1 MNTLDTPL
9 ISIVDDDPELRDEL
23 RRLLESVGLR
33 ARVFGDL
40 AAFLSAYR
48 PEQPGCV
55 ILDHRVAGCD
65 GLGTQQ
71 CLRQRQVELPVIM
84 TASRCD
90 IETVVAVM
98 KQGALDFIEKP
109 FNEQLLLDSVHHAIT
124 EDRVRRRAL
133 AWRQDLL
140 GRFDTLTPREQ
151 DVLRWVTEGLSNREI
166 ADTLNLSRKTVE
178 IHRAKVMQ
186 KMRAETL
193 SRLIQMAMVLGIL
206 KLYDPES

>member
-1 MNTLDTPL
+1 MTPPDTPL
-9 ISIVDDDPELRDEL
+9 ISIVDDDPALRDDL

-33 ARVFGDL
+33 AQVFGSLD
-40 AAFLSAYR
+40 AFLSSHR
-48 PEQPGCV
+48 PEQPGCL
-55 ILDHRVAGCD
+55 ILDIRIAG
-65 GLGTQQ
+65 GEGEGAQQ
-71 CLRQRQVELPVIM
+71 CLRQRKIELPVIM

-124 EDRVRRRAL
+124 EDQARRRAR

-151 DVLRWVTEGLSNREI
+151 DVLRWVAEGLSNREI
-166 ADTLNLSRKTVE
+166 AETLNLSRKTVE

>member
-1 MNTLDTPL
+1 MNTPDTPL
-9 ISIVDDDPELRDEL
+9 ISIVDDDPTLRDDL

-33 ARVFGDL
+33 AQAFDGLDS
-40 AAFLSAYR
+40 FLSSHR
-48 PEQPGCV
+48 PEQPGCL
-55 ILDHRVAGCD
+55 ILDIHIAGCQ
-65 GLGTQQ
+65 GEGAQQ
-71 CLRQRQVELPVIM
+71 CLRHRKIELPVIM

-90 IETVVAVM
+90 IETVVTVM

-124 EDRVRRRAL
+124 EGQNRRRAQ

-151 DVLRWVTEGLSNREI
+151 DVLRWVAEGLSNREI
-166 ADTLNLSRKTVE
+166 AETLNLSRKTVE